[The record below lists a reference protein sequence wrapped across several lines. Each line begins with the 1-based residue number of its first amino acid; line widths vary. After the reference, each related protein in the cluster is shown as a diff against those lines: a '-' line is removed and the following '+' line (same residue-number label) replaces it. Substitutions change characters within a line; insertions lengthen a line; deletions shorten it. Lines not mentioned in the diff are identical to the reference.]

1 MIFFSSLN
9 SNCILSTLLCKVP
22 TKSKDKYF
30 NVLYFVKMGLNFD
43 VRIKHFYGHFHNLW
57 PCLFTIKISYTQLF
71 KWGHSKSHGVCFD
84 DGCSIGNYFN
94 AYFQNIKLFWPFTV
108 QIDCSCDLKK
118 LPSAS
123 NFKSF
128 SETLDQSFLTVGQ
141 SNFGNKIPFLW
152 GNVERDR
159 PVQWIQLSCTRIV
172 KMHIK
177 IVNYYCWCPWNWTE
191 YKIYSE
197 LHLVWKKYQ
206 LDHKLALFL
215 LRIFFLSL

>member
-9 SNCILSTLLCKVP
+9 FNCILSTLLCKVP

-30 NVLYFVKMGLNFD
+30 NVLYFLKMGLNFD
-43 VRIKHFYGHFHNLW
+43 VRLKHFYGHFHNLW

-128 SETLDQSFLTVGQ
+128 SQSLEQFFLTEGQ
-141 SNFGNKIPFLW
+141 NKFWNEIPMF
-152 GNVERDR
+152 
-159 PVQWIQLSCTRIV
+159 C
-172 KMHIK
+172 K
-177 IVNYYCWCPWNWTE
+177 I
-191 YKIYSE
+191 
-197 LHLVWKKYQ
+197 LHLWYHAYVADYSVNCRG
-206 LDHKLALFL
+206 FV
-215 LRIFFLSL
+215 

>member
-1 MIFFSSLN
+1 M
-9 SNCILSTLLCKVP
+9 
-22 TKSKDKYF
+22 
-30 NVLYFVKMGLNFD
+30 
-43 VRIKHFYGHFHNLW
+43 NL
-57 PCLFTIKISYTQLF
+57 
-71 KWGHSKSHGVCFD
+71 
-84 DGCSIGNYFN
+84 
-94 AYFQNIKLFWPFTV
+94 
-108 QIDCSCDLKK
+108 DCSDLLDMRNLQEQVKK
-118 LPSAS
+118 AFCYQKFENSLPSAS